1 MNEGFEFI
9 EMELREKA
17 AWLTLKRPPLNWMNI
32 RMMEE
37 INLALDRLAI
47 SPPNLL
53 VFQAEGKAF
62 SVGVEVA
69 DHLGDKAHY
78 MIEVFHS
85 IFRKMDSLGVPSLAV
100 VQGAALGGGCELATY
115 CDLVLAS
122 DKARFGQPEI
132 QVGVFPPI
140 AALAFPRMMGRKKAM
155 ELVLLGET
163 ISAQE
168 ALQIGLVNK
177 VVPQEQLREE
187 AQAWA
192 SRFGKLS
199 GVVLRLAHKAV
210 VEGWDTAL
218 EKGLGR
224 IEEIYLRDLMGTQ
237 DALEGLQAFLEKR
250 QPVWKDR

>member
-1 MNEGFEFI
+1 MAEGLEFI
-9 EMELREKA
+9 EKELKEKV
-17 AWLTLKRPPLNWMNI
+17 AWITLKRPPLNWMNI
-32 RMMEE
+32 QMMEE
-37 INLALDRLAI
+37 INRALDGLVS

-53 VFQAEGKAF
+53 VFRAEGKAF

-69 DHLGDKAHY
+69 DHLGDKADY
-78 MIEVFHS
+78 MIQVFHS

-115 CDLVLAS
+115 CDMVLAG

-140 AALAFPRMMGRKKAM
+140 AALAFPRIIGRKKAM
-155 ELVLLGET
+155 ELVLSGET

-177 VVPQEQLREE
+177 VVPQEQLEDE

-199 GVVLRLAHKAV
+199 GVVLRLARKAV

-218 EKGLGR
+218 ATGLGR
-224 IEEIYLRDLMGTQ
+224 IEEIYLKELMATH

-250 QPVWKDR
+250 QPAWKEK

>member
-1 MNEGFEFI
+1 MREEFEFI
-9 EMELREKA
+9 GLELRDKA
-17 AWLTLKRPPLNWMNI
+17 AWITLKRPPLNWMNI
-32 RMMEE
+32 KMMEE
-37 INLALDRLAI
+37 INRALDGLAD

-78 MIEVFHS
+78 MIQVFHS

-115 CDLVLAS
+115 CDMVLAS

-140 AALAFPRMMGRKKAM
+140 AALAFPRMIGRKKAM
-155 ELVLLGET
+155 ELVLSGET
-163 ISAQE
+163 VSAQE

-177 VVPQEQLREE
+177 VVPPEQLAAE

-199 GVVLRLAHKAV
+199 GAVLRLARKAV
-210 VEGWDTAL
+210 VEGWDTGL

-224 IEEIYLRDLMGTQ
+224 IEEIYLQELMATH
-237 DALEGLQAFLEKR
+237 DAIEGLQAFLEKR
-250 QPVWKDR
+250 EPAWKGK